1 MSNLSRTSRPTTL
14 ARARQPEWLRNLR
27 HDWKNH
33 LFLGFGLL
41 LSAVPIFFMLNISLK
56 NQGQFLTNALGIT
69 LPLQWDNWVIAFNV
83 LKRSILNSMLI
94 AAAVTA
100 ASLTIASMGAYV
112 FARFRFPGRELLF
125 WMILGI
131 LFVPGILTFAT
142 RVVMVSDMKLTD
154 TYWVMII
161 PVVAGT
167 QIFEMFVLRAFFTGL
182 SEEIMEAARVD
193 GASVWTV
200 FVRIVIPMSRPI
212 LATLAVLRVID
223 VWNEWLWPMVTVTS
237 RDLRPMA
244 LQVFWLQS
252 DMGAHVG
259 RQMAGY
265 ALASIPLLIL
275 FVLFSRQFVEGLTSG
290 AIKW

>member
-1 MSNLSRTSRPTTL
+1 MANVTFASGRTSPVRS
-14 ARARQPEWLRNLR
+14 RQPEWLKNLR

-33 LFLGFGLL
+33 LFLGVGLL
-41 LSAVPIFFMLNISLK
+41 LSAIPIFFMLNISVK
-56 NQGQFLTNALGIT
+56 SQGQFLTNALGIT
-69 LPLQWDNWVIAFNV
+69 YPFQWDNWVIAFNV
-83 LKRSILNSMLI
+83 LKRSILNSALI
-94 AAAVTA
+94 ALVVTVG
-100 ASLTIASMGAYV
+100 SLTVASIGAYV
-112 FARFRFPGRELLF
+112 FARFKFPGRELLF
-125 WMILGI
+125 WLVLGI

-142 RVVMVSDMKLTD
+142 RVVMVSDMKLID

-161 PVVAGT
+161 PVIAGT
-167 QIFEMFVLRAFFTGL
+167 QIFEMFVLRAFFQGL
-182 SEEIMEAARVD
+182 SEEVMEAARVD
-193 GASVWTV
+193 GAGVWTI
-200 FVRIVIPMSRPI
+200 FTRIVIPMSRPI

-223 VWNEWLWPMVTVTS
+223 VWNEWLWPLVTINN

-265 ALASIPLLIL
+265 AIASIPLLIL

>member
-1 MSNLSRTSRPTTL
+1 MSPVRS
-14 ARARQPEWLRNLR
+14 RQPEWLKNLR

-33 LFLGFGLL
+33 LFLGGGLL
-41 LSAVPIFFMLNISLK
+41 LSAIPIFFMLNISVK
-56 NQGQFLTNALGIT
+56 SQGQFLTNALGIT
-69 LPLQWDNWVIAFNV
+69 FPFQWDNWVIAFNV
-83 LKRSILNSMLI
+83 LKRSILNSAII
-94 AAAVTA
+94 ALVVTA
-100 ASLTIASMGAYV
+100 GSLTVASIGAYV
-112 FARFRFPGRELLF
+112 FARFKFPGRELLF
-125 WMILGI
+125 WLVLGI

-142 RVVMVSDMKLTD
+142 RVVMVSDMKLID

-161 PVVAGT
+161 PVIAGT
-167 QIFEMFVLRAFFTGL
+167 QIFEMFVLRAFFQGL
-182 SEEIMEAARVD
+182 SEEVMEAARVD
-193 GASVWTV
+193 GAGVWTI
-200 FVRIVIPMSRPI
+200 FTRIVIPMSRPI

-223 VWNEWLWPMVTVTS
+223 VWNEWLWPLVTIS
-237 RDLRPMA
+237 NRDLRPMA

-275 FVLFSRQFVEGLTSG
+275 FALFSRQFVEGLTSG